1 MAVAINRKDVL
12 EEVKEKLGIVPTWFQ
27 EMTDEALPGFW
38 SLMKDFYLAETR
50 IPNKYKELIGLAV
63 SGATRCKYCQLFHVE
78 AARLFGATD
87 EEIAEASQMGAM
99 TMMASTFLNAQAVD
113 YDQFRDETRQV
124 VEYVRKQMAAQS
136 PPGKGARPEER
147 ARH

>member
-1 MAVAINRKDVL
+1 MAVAMNRKDVL
-12 EEVKEKLGIVPTWFQ
+12 DEVKEKLGIVPQWIE

-38 SLMKDFYLAETR
+38 MLMRDFHLAETR

-78 AARLFGATD
+78 AARLFGATE

-113 YDQFRDETRQV
+113 HDQFRDETKQI
-124 VEYVRKQMAAQS
+124 VEYVRNQMPAQT
-136 PPGKGARPEER
+136 PPGKATRPEER